1 MSNVNIALHYQCDKD
16 DNLKTKRYPRR
27 ANVPRGVMKEIC
39 RIKIGSCWEKGS
51 HCFVSYVTVE
61 RKGKESASNYIKQT
75 LSAFDDVN
83 ADYAA
88 RIVKKQTRMNRNLEN
103 YKCS

>member
-1 MSNVNIALHYQCDKD
+1 
-16 DNLKTKRYPRR
+16 
-27 ANVPRGVMKEIC
+27 MKEIC

-51 HCFVSYVTVE
+51 YWFVSYVTVE

-103 YKCS
+103 YKCSWLVIVIINFPIPLASLSFSWRTSLGHLAYYG

>member
-1 MSNVNIALHYQCDKD
+1 M
-16 DNLKTKRYPRR
+16 
-27 ANVPRGVMKEIC
+27 
-39 RIKIGSCWEKGS
+39 
-51 HCFVSYVTVE
+51 SYVTVE

-83 ADYAA
+83 VDYAA